1 MNESM
6 TEEEGKPS
14 RSPQEAVSY
23 LLVGVGMT
31 TSQKES
37 VAQKIARGSGRQS
50 GEGFPSPRPGSYRG
64 TDMEERAQSIWRP
77 TGSKER
83 EVRSGARASP
93 PVAMG

>member
-1 MNESM
+1 MN
-6 TEEEGKPS
+6 EEEGKP
-14 RSPQEAVSY
+14 RREALREAVSY
-23 LLVGVGMT
+23 LSVGVGMT

-37 VAQKIARGSGRQS
+37 LAQRIAQGSGRQS

-83 EVRSGARASP
+83 EEGQELALQWGWVSL
-93 PVAMG
+93 